1 MSKLIG
7 MTCLA
12 MLFSDGFWS
21 TINAQEIPDKAKSES
36 SALLDEEPSLD
47 EPRGDKSSST
57 TATQNAGDKNWNL
70 RAKRILEIGG
80 ETFADANQKNKA
92 YKELGS
98 LKPSSDSDPRYSYAF
113 ILVAMKEKQWSS
125 AQKLVTELLEC
136 HEDYLPAR
144 AAKARMLLTL
154 EKKLAAVAELE
165 LLAKG
170 LESSSTIVSDDQLTE
185 AARFLGLGVGYFEGP
200 GKDSIKATALQA
212 LIATAD
218 EIPQSLQEPY
228 SQARLAI
235 ENEYQVLMEKGE
247 DALAAHKQEI
257 AEDT

>member
-12 MLFSDGFWS
+12 MLFCDGFWS
-21 TINAQEIPDKAKSES
+21 TINAQEIPDKAMSEN

-47 EPRGDKSSST
+47 EPRDEESSLA
-57 TATQNAGDKNWNL
+57 TATQNAGDKDWNP

-98 LKPSSDSDPRYSYAF
+98 LKPSSDSDPRYSYSF

-125 AQKLVTELLEC
+125 AQKLVADLLER

-144 AAKARMLLTL
+144 AAKARMFLTL

-170 LESSSTIVSDDQLTE
+170 LGSTSTIVSDDQLTE
-185 AARFLGLGVGYFEGP
+185 AARLVTVHGADKRDRTPIDDDMAGL
-200 GKDSIKATALQA
+200 S
-212 LIATAD
+212 
-218 EIPQSLQEPY
+218 
-228 SQARLAI
+228 R
-235 ENEYQVLMEKGE
+235 
-247 DALAAHKQEI
+247 
-257 AEDT
+257 